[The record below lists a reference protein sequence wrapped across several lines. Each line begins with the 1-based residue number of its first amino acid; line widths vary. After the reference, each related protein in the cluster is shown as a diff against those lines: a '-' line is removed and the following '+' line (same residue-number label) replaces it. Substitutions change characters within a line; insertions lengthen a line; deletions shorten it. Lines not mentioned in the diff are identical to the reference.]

1 MLSQQEVRERL
12 EYCMCVLLQLEW
24 LLANSFIPPVQ
35 YPEILKGSS
44 LGLADD
50 PFITQTLAEARMT
63 AHPDGGL
70 GALIHFYEGLVH
82 ALCEVLETDAE
93 EVQKQIPG
101 EFLRKLASEVQ
112 VEFSMKPERGGP

>member
-1 MLSQQEVRERL
+1 MLSHQEVRERL
-12 EYCMCVLLQLEW
+12 EYCICVLLQLEW
-24 LLANSFIPPVQ
+24 LLGNSSIPPLQ

-63 AHPDGGL
+63 GHPEEGL
-70 GALIHFYEGLVH
+70 QALIHFYEGLVH
-82 ALCEVLETDAE
+82 ALCEVLETDSE

-101 EFLRKLASEVQ
+101 GFLRSLAGEVQ
-112 VEFSMKPERGGP
+112 VEFPVEPES